1 MHSVSPYDAFCF
13 TILYSFVQV
22 RMRLGMAWP
31 EYSDVSVGSTWYLK
45 WQSEAEMNFKSRKTD
60 EFQWYFWFLVRTG
73 IYGFVVFHVF
83 RFMKRRVPRVL
94 GFGPL
99 RRDPNLRKL
108 RRVVKFYP
116 ANQNRCVKCNCK

>member
-1 MHSVSPYDAFCF
+1 
-13 TILYSFVQV
+13 
-22 RMRLGMAWP
+22 MRLGMAWP
-31 EYSDVSVGSTWYLK
+31 EYSDISVGSTWYLK

-60 EFQWYFWFLVRTG
+60 EFQWYFWLLVRTG
-73 IYGFVVFHVF
+73 IYGFVLFHVF

-116 ANQNRCVKCNCK
+116 ANHNRCVKCNCK